1 LRLLLITESNAPV
14 KSWLDNILRD
24 MTWKVL
30 ITIISIYRRAM
41 LVLALLIEL
50 EMKLCN
56 LLF

>member
-1 LRLLLITESNAPV
+1 MTIVRGVVL
-14 KSWLDNILRD
+14 LRD